1 MYPGSCYTE
10 SSVLPKYFRPGGP
23 PGLIRLKI
31 VASWL
36 KNEDLTQCKLNL
48 RFGNGNS
55 YP

>member
-10 SSVLPKYFRPGGP
+10 SSVLPRYFRPGGP